1 MRISTLIPLM
11 IGVVLIQ
18 FAWGSHWAVAGI
30 YPNLVL
36 VILVV
41 ASLLAGQ
48 KAGLIG
54 AFIAGLAMLFISPFP
69 LGGQAL
75 ALLAAIAVSGFLADY
90 IFTAATPGSVL
101 IQAVVAT
108 SVFGLVNLGGT
119 HLIFLMQGLNP
130 EQLWSAELVSTGW
143 QILYNLILIF
153 AFYNAVIFGQRW
165 WQETFRGFRWRKR
178 VIL

>member
-1 MRISTLIPLM
+1 MIPLM

-18 FAWGSHWAVAGI
+18 FAWSSHWGVAGI
-30 YPNLVL
+30 YPNLIL

-41 ASLLAGQ
+41 VTLLSGQ

-54 AFIAGLAMLFISPFP
+54 AFIAGLAMIFISPFP

-75 ALLAAIAVSGFLADY
+75 ALLAAIAVSGFFADH

-108 SVFGLVNLGGT
+108 VVFGLVSLGGT
-119 HLIFLMQGLNP
+119 HLVFLMRNLNQD
-130 EQLWSAELVSTGW
+130 QLWSVELVSTIW
-143 QILYNLILIF
+143 QIIYNLILIF
-153 AFYNAVIFGQRW
+153 AFYNAVVFGQRW